1 MSMDELTVLLDKQAI
16 KEVTDL
22 FSTLDDEKAVA
33 EQMKLLTDDA
43 EITAYM
49 GDSLYSSMRGK
60 ADIESTF
67 TRLLGDFDGV
77 YHLNGQLTLNR
88 LTRDEAEGMLY
99 CHVVLVEKQ
108 NDKTIIHNNYGRYED
123 SYVKRDGRWL
133 LRKRTAL
140 FTVTDSREQEG
151 AASE

>member
-1 MSMDELTVLLDKQAI
+1 MAPK
-16 KEVTDL
+16 
-22 FSTLDDEKAVA
+22 
-33 EQMKLLTDDA
+33 
-43 EITAYM
+43 ITAYM

-133 LRKRTAL
+133 LRKRTAR